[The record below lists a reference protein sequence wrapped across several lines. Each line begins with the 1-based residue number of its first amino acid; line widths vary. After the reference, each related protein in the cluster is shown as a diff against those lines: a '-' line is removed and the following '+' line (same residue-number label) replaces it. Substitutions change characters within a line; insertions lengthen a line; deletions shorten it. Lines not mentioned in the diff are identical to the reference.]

1 MSDNLTVVPA
11 WQKPGWTIYRDEHH
25 FVAHVADKD
34 DAQLFAAA
42 PQLLEALEAC
52 QWNGRNCMNE
62 PRCPV
67 CLEHRDEGHK
77 ADCIV
82 GAAIRAVRE
91 G

>member
-1 MSDNLTVVPA
+1 MSDEWKAVKRPDAPTWNV
-11 WQKPGWTIYRDEHH
+11 YESEHH
-25 FVAHVADKD
+25 LVAEVLWPDNAR
-34 DAQLFAAA
+34 LIAAA

-82 GAAIRAVRE
+82 GAAIRAARE